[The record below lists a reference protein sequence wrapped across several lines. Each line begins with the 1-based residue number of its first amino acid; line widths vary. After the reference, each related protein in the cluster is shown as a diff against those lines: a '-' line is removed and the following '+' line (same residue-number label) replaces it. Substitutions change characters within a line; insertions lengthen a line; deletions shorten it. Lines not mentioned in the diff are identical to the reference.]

1 MRKQKKCQIREFSL
15 VELLVVIALMAVL
28 GSLLTPSLRNVM
40 VSSQK
45 TSCMMNL
52 KGVYAGQ
59 IMFSDDHNDL
69 MWSAR
74 GYGYTTYGK
83 NDFQVNGY
91 AEGVDGFDNT
101 ANRSWEKQGIKN
113 GQVPFGRQFNH
124 GEGYLEPYIGEKG
137 SKVHFC
143 PSYEK
148 PDESEYSN
156 HLNMLKR
163 GDYTS
168 FRGRMVM
175 GSFQNS
181 GDQVQA
187 MGGAYRLSDYRV
199 STAWGYNGVSGDF
212 VDRKPHIS
220 FDQYLLEESWNGQA
234 VVKRSFSYLP
244 LVMDYIPQMRPGLG
258 EGFNAGNG
266 AAFYNQKSLIHDGI
280 AFPLV
285 YTDGHGTGD
294 FMFPYLSLNL
304 AGGDNFEFALI
315 KALVDDLRQ
324 SDRH

>member
-1 MRKQKKCQIREFSL
+1 MRNLEERSQIRHFSL

-28 GSLLTPSLRNVM
+28 GSLLMPSLKNVM

-59 IMFSDDHNDL
+59 IMFSDDHDDL
-69 MWSAR
+69 MWSTR

-83 NDFQVNGY
+83 NDYAVNGF
-91 AEGVDGFDNT
+91 AEGVDGFSKT
-101 ANRSWEKQGIKN
+101 ANKSWEKQGIKD
-113 GQVPFGRQFNH
+113 GQVSFGGQFNH
-124 GEGYLEPYIGEKG
+124 GEGYLEPYIGGKG

-148 PDESEYSN
+148 PDQSAYSVKHVN
-156 HLNMLKR
+156 FLQR

-168 FRGRMVM
+168 FRGHMKM
-175 GSFQNS
+175 GAFSNS
-181 GDQVQA
+181 GVGIRS
-187 MGGAYRLSDYRV
+187 MGGAYRLEDYRV
-199 STAWGYNGVSGDF
+199 NTAWGYKKGTGEF
-212 VDRKPHIS
+212 ITFKPYIT
-220 FDQYLLEESWNGQA
+220 FDEYRLAGS
-234 VVKRSFSYLP
+234 VVKRSFSFLP
-244 LVMDYIPQMRPGLG
+244 LVMDYIPQKRSGLG
-258 EGFNAGNG
+258 EDFNAGNG

-280 AFPLV
+280 EFPLL
-285 YTDGHGTGD
+285 YTDGHATGG
-294 FMFPYLSLNL
+294 FIFPYLSLNL
-304 AGGDNFEFALI
+304 AGGDNFESALV